1 MKLTSLV
8 ALAAL
13 GSVYAIAPV
22 SAQQSMEGVDP
33 ACIMKDANGVDA
45 VDKTKCPDGKAMG
58 TAGQNTTG
66 QNTTGTDPN
75 ASGTATTAQ
84 PDANATTNN
93 SMAAG
98 GLFVPQESLNNAT
111 LITGS
116 DFTGKRI
123 YSKAGDD
130 IGEVNDVIFSA
141 DGKVIAAV
149 LGVGGFLG
157 LGEKDV
163 LVSMNA
169 IQFVKDGDNTKL
181 VVDATKDTLTSAPG
195 FDRTKRTYL
204 VN

>member
-1 MKLTSLV
+1 MKLTYVL

-13 GSVYAIAPV
+13 GSVCVITPAL
-22 SAQQSMEGVDP
+22 AQQSLEGVDP
-33 ACIMKDANGVDA
+33 ACIMKDANGADIVDM
-45 VDKTKCPDGKAMG
+45 KKCPDGKTMG
-58 TAGQNTTG
+58 TG
-66 QNTTGTDPN
+66 
-75 ASGTATTAQ
+75 GTATTQPA
-84 PDANATTNN
+84 PDANATTNT
-93 SMAAG
+93 MAG
-98 GLFVPQESLNNAT
+98 SLFVPQESLTNAT

-123 YSKAGDD
+123 YSKGGED

-157 LGEKDV
+157 IGEKDV

-181 VVDATKDTLTSAPG
+181 VIDATKETLTSAPG
-195 FDRTKRTYL
+195 FDRSKRTYL